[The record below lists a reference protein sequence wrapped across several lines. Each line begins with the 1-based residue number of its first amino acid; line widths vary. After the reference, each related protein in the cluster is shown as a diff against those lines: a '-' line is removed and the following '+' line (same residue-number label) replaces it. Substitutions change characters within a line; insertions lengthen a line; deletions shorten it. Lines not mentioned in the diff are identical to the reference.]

1 MSTEIT
7 PKEAKIIENF
17 LVQCIQLE
25 LLELGDVVPQRIVHC
40 VGVKVIDAIKNTIQ
54 GLPVTTTPPMESS
67 SFCTKIQEA
76 KEKRWEQNRIR
87 REAEIAW
94 RHYMKHAAWRH
105 EIAKFREEECCC
117 DGVERSETE
126 GTTEDLSETDGATVE
141 LSETEETA
149 EGLSET
155 DETTEELSETEETT
169 EELSETD
176 GTTDDS
182 LESEGAK

>member
-7 PKEAKIIENF
+7 PKEAKIIDNF

-76 KEKRWEQNRIR
+76 KEQRWEQNRIR

-117 DGVERSETE
+117 DGVE
-126 GTTEDLSETDGATVE
+126 
-141 LSETEETA
+141 LSETEDTA

-155 DETTEELSETEETT
+155 DETTEELSDTEETK

-176 GTTDDS
+176 GATDDS